1 MGRYYNGDIS
11 GKFWFGIQDSN
22 DIHNLITMDSYKY
35 YNWKK
40 CGCCADIEG
49 SNYCNCCYNTLKEH
63 IDDVKNDDDYEDN
76 CLYYEECCQDY
87 NIDKSVHYQ
96 ELVDSMSELKKE
108 INDEII
114 EEFDKIPQDDN
125 ILDAFTG
132 VFDNSL
138 KLLNSLNKEIQ
149 EKQEKKKLETLVAR
163 YTLGYQI
170 EYCLR
175 KNETCNVSCEF

>member
-1 MGRYYNGDIS
+1 
-11 GKFWFGIQDSN
+11 
-22 DIHNLITMDSYKY
+22 
-35 YNWKK
+35 
-40 CGCCADIEG
+40 
-49 SNYCNCCYNTLKEH
+49 
-63 IDDVKNDDDYEDN
+63 
-76 CLYYEECCQDY
+76 
-87 NIDKSVHYQ
+87 
-96 ELVDSMSELKKE
+96 MSELKKE

>member
-1 MGRYYNGDIS
+1 MGRHYNGDIH

-22 DIHNLITMDSYKY
+22 DITNLITIDSYQY
-35 YNWKK
+35 YNWKI

-49 SNYCNCCYNTLKEH
+49 SNYCTDCYSSIKEH
-63 IDDVKNDDDYEDN
+63 IEDIKANDDYDDA

-87 NIDKSVHYQ
+87 NIDKSTHYQ
-96 ELVDSMSELKKE
+96 ELVDNMNKLKKG

-132 VFDNSL
+132 VFDNVL
-138 KLLNSLNKEIQ
+138 PFINKMKE
-149 EKQEKKKLETLVAR
+149 EKQEKKELEILVAR
-163 YTLGYQI
+163 YTLGFQI

-175 KNETCNVSCEF
+175 KTGVCNVACEF